1 MFAIAPTD
9 KNWYEFFLNNEIP
22 SAVNFW
28 TPTPWNIKKL
38 TEGDKFL
45 FLLKSPYRKFVVMV
59 HSFITKIFQ

>member
-38 TEGDKFL
+38 TEGDKF
-45 FLLKSPYRKFVVMV
+45 Y
-59 HSFITKIFQ
+59 SF